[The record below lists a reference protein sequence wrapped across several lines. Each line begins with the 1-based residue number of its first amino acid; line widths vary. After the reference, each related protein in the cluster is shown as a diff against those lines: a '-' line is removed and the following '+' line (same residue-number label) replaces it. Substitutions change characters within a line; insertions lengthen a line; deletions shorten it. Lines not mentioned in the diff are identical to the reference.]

1 MLRNDLPRAIR
12 AYALEPADGAIQ
24 LKGFVLLAGRKLLL
38 ADDSATIQKVIDL
51 TFADEG
57 VRVVAVGNGQD
68 AIDQILELEPDIVL
82 ADVFMPS
89 PNGYEVCR
97 YVKTHEK
104 LKHIPVMLL
113 VGSFEPFDEA
123 EARRVGADDI
133 LTKPFQSIRRLIDRV
148 GALVTKPPVEKE
160 RPTAELPKVEEP
172 QDEEAFMDT
181 YELEVTTADTLPL
194 EEAIKE
200 SEHKVEQPVAA
211 TESFPREENM
221 ETVDRNDSQSESDV
235 LLDLGEYEPVQ
246 ASADD
251 DFVLDLDDEPGEVA
265 APAYAA
271 TPMRAFV
278 EPEVKEA
285 VAAAASGYE
294 STYQPQVHSSFA
306 DTQEVPYASEVQDIA
321 VVEPEPI
328 FNEPEPVAAAP
339 AAAVPSAPA
348 SVDGLAPEMI
358 DAIARRVVEMMSDKV
373 VREIAWEVVPDLAEL
388 LIKEQLEKTK

>member
-1 MLRNDLPRAIR
+1 
-12 AYALEPADGAIQ
+12 
-24 LKGFVLLAGRKLLL
+24 LLAGRKLLL

-68 AIDQILELEPDIVL
+68 AIDQLLELEPDIVL
-82 ADVFMPS
+82 ADVFMPA
-89 PNGYEVCR
+89 PDGYEVCR

-160 RPTAELPKVEEP
+160 RPTAELPQVEEP

-194 EEAIKE
+194 EDAIKE
-200 SEHKVEQPVAA
+200 FEQKVEQPVAA

-221 ETVDRNDSQSESDV
+221 ETEPRNDSQGDSDV
-235 LLDLGEYEPVQ
+235 LLDLGDYEPVQ

-251 DFVLDLDDEPGEVA
+251 DFVLDLDDEPREVA
-265 APAYAA
+265 EPAYAA
-271 TPMRAFV
+271 TPVRPFV

-285 VAAAASGYE
+285 VAAAAGSYE
-294 STYQPQVHSSFA
+294 LTYQPQVHSSFA
-306 DTQEVPYASEVQDIA
+306 DTQEVPYTPEMQDVA
-321 VVEPEPI
+321 VVEPEPEPM
-328 FNEPEPVAAAP
+328 FAEPEPVATAQ
-339 AAAVPSAPA
+339 PSAA
-348 SVDGLAPEMI
+348 ISAGSLTPEMI
-358 DAIARRVVEMMSDKV
+358 DVIARRVVEMMSDKV

-388 LIKEQLEKTK
+388 LIKQQLEKTK